1 MIYKPKRTWQ
11 RLQKSTRN
19 KTKYTDDCQK
29 VLSIVTCIV
38 KGLLEDYQR
47 EPEKRE
53 SVYTQKI
60 NMLANEEDRLI
71 LDIKMLRDI
80 I

>member
-38 KGLLEDYQR
+38 KSLLEEYQLKR
-47 EPEKRE
+47 IGEKRI
-53 SVYTQKI
+53 SVYTKDKHVSKRRRPI
-60 NMLANEEDRLI
+60 NSRH
-71 LDIKMLRDI
+71 
-80 I
+80 